1 MSLHTVEQGLV
12 HRDIKLKNVLLDQE
26 DRAKITDLGFC
37 KPEAMMSGCNLSDAE
52 TFLRFICTAL
62 IKIIGSIVGTPIHM
76 APELFTGQYDSSV
89 DVYAFGILFW
99 YICAGHTK
107 LPYAFEQCQNKDQL
121 WQCVRR
127 GITQN
132 IV

>member
-1 MSLHTVEQGLV
+1 
-12 HRDIKLKNVLLDQE
+12 
-26 DRAKITDLGFC
+26 
-37 KPEAMMSGCNLSDAE
+37 
-52 TFLRFICTAL
+52 
-62 IKIIGSIVGTPIHM
+62 M

-127 GITQN
+127 GNHKPDLFVKFSLRTFNVKIDAPSQAADLALQEFA
-132 IV
+132 IS

>member
-1 MSLHTVEQGLV
+1 
-12 HRDIKLKNVLLDQE
+12 
-26 DRAKITDLGFC
+26 
-37 KPEAMMSGCNLSDAE
+37 
-52 TFLRFICTAL
+52 
-62 IKIIGSIVGTPIHM
+62 M
-76 APELFTGQYDSSV
+76 APELFTGHYDSSV

-127 GITQN
+127 GKSHDREYSYYSSKFLKKKLRN
-132 IV
+132 NKESLHLGLC

>member
-1 MSLHTVEQGLV
+1 MCCNSSKRIILYSFVE
-12 HRDIKLKNVLLDQE
+12 
-26 DRAKITDLGFC
+26 
-37 KPEAMMSGCNLSDAE
+37 
-52 TFLRFICTAL
+52 
-62 IKIIGSIVGTPIHM
+62 IIGSIVGTPIHM

-127 GITQN
+127 GIQ
-132 IV
+132 IL

>member
-1 MSLHTVEQGLV
+1 MRHFFYSSF
-12 HRDIKLKNVLLDQE
+12 LKNLVE
-26 DRAKITDLGFC
+26 
-37 KPEAMMSGCNLSDAE
+37 
-52 TFLRFICTAL
+52 
-62 IKIIGSIVGTPIHM
+62 IGSIVGTPIHM

-127 GITQN
+127 GNSNNTIAFSSMF
-132 IV
+132 